1 MQAENL
7 KYTLLDKI
15 ISVND
20 MSLLQKVDDLLGN
33 VNIDQTIFKLTD
45 AQKEMLMNSEE
56 DILKGDLTTNDELNA
71 EEDLW
76 LNG

>member
-20 MSLLQKVDDLLGN
+20 MSLLQKVNDLLGN

>member
-1 MQAENL
+1 
-7 KYTLLDKI
+7 
-15 ISVND
+15 
-20 MSLLQKVDDLLGN
+20 LQKVNDLLGN
-33 VNIDQTIFKLTD
+33 VNIDQPIFKLTD

>member
-1 MQAENL
+1 
-7 KYTLLDKI
+7 
-15 ISVND
+15 
-20 MSLLQKVDDLLGN
+20 LQKVNDLLGN

-45 AQKEMLMNSEE
+45 AQKEMLINSEV
-56 DILKGDLTTNDELNA
+56 DILKGNFTTNDELNA

>member
-20 MSLLQKVDDLLGN
+20 MSLLQKVNDLLGN
-33 VNIDQTIFKLTD
+33 VNIDQPIFKLTD

>member
-1 MQAENL
+1 MQADNL

-20 MSLLQKVDDLLGN
+20 TSLLQKVSDLLSN
-33 VNIDQTIFKLTD
+33 VNIDQPIFKVTD
-45 AQKEMLMNSEE
+45 SQKEMLMKSEE
-56 DILKGDLTTNDELNA
+56 DIRKGKLTGNDELNA

-76 LNG
+76 LNE

>member
-20 MSLLQKVDDLLGN
+20 MSLLQKVNDLLGN

-56 DILKGDLTTNDELNA
+56 DILKGNLTTNDELNA

>member
-1 MQAENL
+1 MPAENL

-20 MSLLQKVDDLLGN
+20 MSLLQKVNDLLGN

>member
-1 MQAENL
+1 MPAENL

-20 MSLLQKVDDLLGN
+20 MSLLQKVNDLLGN

-56 DILKGDLTTNDELNA
+56 DILKGNFTTNDELNA

>member
-20 MSLLQKVDDLLGN
+20 MSLLQKVNDLLGN

-56 DILKGDLTTNDELNA
+56 DILKGNFTTNDELNA

>member
-20 MSLLQKVDDLLGN
+20 MSLLQKVNDLLGN
-33 VNIDQTIFKLTD
+33 VDIDQTIFKLTD

-56 DILKGDLTTNDELNA
+56 DILKGNFTTNDELNA